1 MLIRT
6 GWDDGILG
14 SPTSRGMSLG
24 EKATLTISPYVT
36 TENRKTARSSASRQ
50 FKLTRATVT
59 MDMEHGK
66 QWSHKHWKKYQTTES
81 RPDPAYHHAPSS
93 SQGAVLLQIMVQPK
107 AKIPA
112 SHTRSV
118 AGSSFWCRK
127 ADKDCVGRSGFPGH
141 IPPNSSLVL

>member
-1 MLIRT
+1 MLICT

-14 SPTSRGMSLG
+14 SPTNRGMSLG
-24 EKATLTISPYVT
+24 EKATLTISPYVA
-36 TENRKTARSSASRQ
+36 TEKLSVPQHHDNS
-50 FKLTRATVT
+50 KLTRATVT

-93 SQGAVLLQIMVQPK
+93 SQGAVLLQIMVQPE
-107 AKIPA
+107 AKLLA

-118 AGSSFWCRK
+118 AGNSFWCRK
-127 ADKDCVGRSGFPGH
+127 ADKDCAGRSGFPGH